1 MATLSNRTS
10 EVGATG
16 DADGQRADRT
26 VANGAAES
34 HAGAVGTATAD
45 TAGVVGR
52 THVDGELAAPTRLA
66 EGTTAAKTASGQALG
81 ADQTAMALAGPR
93 PRASLM
99 ATLSLVLG
107 VAAALLVLT
116 GVLAGPGVALGLLA
130 AIVGLAGV
138 AATSK
143 RHVAGK
149 SDALLGGGLGLGAIV
164 VGVLA
169 LTGNLSWLNGD
180 TNQVMRVHDWIAVHA
195 SWLLP

>member
-10 EVGATG
+10 EVGETR

-26 VANGAAES
+26 
-34 HAGAVGTATAD
+34 
-45 TAGVVGR
+45 
-52 THVDGELAAPTRLA
+52 
-66 EGTTAAKTASGQALG
+66 TAATKTASGQATG
-81 ADQTAMALAGPR
+81 ADQTAVALAGPR
-93 PRASLM
+93 HRASLM
-99 ATLSLVLG
+99 ATLSLALG

-149 SDALLGGGLGLGAIV
+149 SDALLGVGLGLGAIV

-180 TNQVMRVHDWIAVHA
+180 TNQVTRVHDWIAVHA